1 MDTNNSNV
9 VYKNQEVKNNIKN
22 EDENMDN
29 AYEISRTYKLK
40 KSTMK
45 KLYQIKANEDDF
57 NIKFNAILDSAILCY
72 YDKLFKD

>member
-1 MDTNNSNV
+1 MENNNFNDSKISKEN
-9 VYKNQEVKNNIKN
+9 EVLEN
-22 EDENMDN
+22 EF
-29 AYEISRTYKLK
+29 EISRTYKLK

-72 YDKLFKD
+72 YDKIFKK